1 MSLFSER
8 KWVLWE
14 IALPSLEIIKRSSWL
29 LGMFEVK
36 SQLLLKSLLCRVL
49 LCRLVLKKKRDK
61 KSFEVDLLH
70 FVLSLLPI
78 SFRKPQRAVYLF
90 KEWRL
95 NRPLEG

>member
-1 MSLFSER
+1 MPNRYMHRWSTAPTLRQMQIKTTER
-8 KWVLWE
+8 CQFVFV
-14 IALPSLEIIKRSSWL
+14 R
-29 LGMFEVK
+29 K
-36 SQLLLKSLLCRVL
+36 SI
-49 LCRLVLKKKRDK
+49 LKKKRDK